1 MPTTKKRISKNKGNI
16 FIISAPSGAG
26 KTTLC
31 RMILEQLDDIEFSIS
46 YTTRPPRPGEVDG
59 RDYYFVSKDEFMQMV
74 QEEEFIEWAEVHGNL
89 YGTSK
94 KRLLERVSK
103 GIDVL
108 LDIDTQGAAQIKEK
122 GLEAVY
128 IFILPPSLSVLRERL
143 EGRASDSE
151 DVINRRLKKAVEEI
165 AAYKMYN
172 YVIINDKLD
181 EAFELLKAVVL
192 SKRVAIESIDT
203 DWIEETFLKG

>member
-1 MPTTKKRISKNKGNI
+1 MPTTKKRISRNKGNI

-74 QEEEFIEWAEVHGNL
+74 QEGEFIEWAEVHGNL

-128 IFILPPSLSVLRERL
+128 IFILPPSLKALRERL
-143 EGRASDSE
+143 VGRASDPE

-181 EAFELLKAVVL
+181 EAFEQLKAVVL

>member
-74 QEEEFIEWAEVHGNL
+74 QEGEFIEWAEVHGNL